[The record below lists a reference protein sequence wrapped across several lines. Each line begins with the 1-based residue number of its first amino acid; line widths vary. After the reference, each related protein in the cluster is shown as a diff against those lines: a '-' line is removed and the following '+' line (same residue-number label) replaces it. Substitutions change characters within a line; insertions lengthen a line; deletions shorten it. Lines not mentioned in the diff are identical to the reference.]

1 MCGCKDCQGITL
13 FKGKDGR
20 GIVSITAQEDG
31 TFIYLYTDG
40 TTYISPDLTG
50 PQGIQ
55 GPTGP
60 AGPAGTNGTNGTD
73 GVIILHS
80 EHPKDGSVGIGRQV
94 VGDPAGYTLVSWE
107 AVPTGTIIEMEFDLH
122 SVGPP
127 TIDTAHIGFYLNES
141 NTYLPADIGTLAI
154 PLNDDDYQ
162 ALNVKFTLTK
172 NTDTE
177 GYVSMEATVIAGGS
191 NAGISKVWGM
201 SKFIV
206 LATGVGI
213 IEKIEVLVEPVN
225 YSIILDRV
233 IIKQINP

>member
-50 PQGIQ
+50 PQGIEGPQ
-55 GPTGP
+55 GPQGDP
-60 AGPAGTNGTNGTD
+60 GTNGTNGTD

-94 VGDPAGYTLVSWE
+94 VGDPAGYTLVSWK

-154 PLNDDDYQ
+154 PLKDDDYQ

-172 NTDTE
+172 NTGTE

-201 SKFIV
+201 SQFIV